1 MAQTKASRGRAKAS
15 GAGSS
20 RSTNA
25 RSKGSQANRRSN
37 SGRSAASSSRPRS
50 KARSSANGKGPVA
63 TAKKTVGK
71 GARSTASTVST
82 AADKARVPLMAG
94 GAAVAGLVGGA
105 ALAGRNRR
113 GRKVLGMPVP
123 RGLSMPR
130 PRNGGSTAK
139 ALGSAA
145 KEVAKAGY
153 RFGELTTEVRKT
165 REQIANK

>member
-1 MAQTKASRGRAKAS
+1 MAQTKASRARGKTS

-20 RSTNA
+20 RSGNA

-37 SGRSAASSSRPRS
+37 SAGSTARSSRPRS
-50 KARSSANGKGPVA
+50 KARSSANNKGPVA
-63 TAKKTVGK
+63 TVKKTVGK
-71 GARSTASTVST
+71 SAQTTSNTVSNV
-82 AADKARVPLMAG
+82 ADKAKMPLMAG
-94 GAAVAGLVGGA
+94 GAALAGLAGGA

-113 GRKVLGMPVP
+113 SRTVLGMPVP
-123 RGLSMPR
+123 SGLSMPR

-153 RFGELTTEVRKT
+153 RFGELTAEVRKT